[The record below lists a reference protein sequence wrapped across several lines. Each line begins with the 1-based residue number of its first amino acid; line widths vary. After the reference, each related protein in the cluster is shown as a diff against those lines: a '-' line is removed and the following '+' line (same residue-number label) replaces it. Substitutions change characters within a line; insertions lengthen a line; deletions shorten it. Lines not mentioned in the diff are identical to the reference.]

1 MKRFF
6 PSEWYDRID
15 ELGKQGRCMN
25 YVFIG
30 VGGIV
35 GSLLRYFLSLWTDH
49 LWIHTLPYGTLIA
62 NLTGSFLLGIF
73 TRVFSNNVK
82 VNRILVLSISTGAIG
97 SYTTMSTFSTEMI
110 KFVNKGEY
118 GLAFLYFL
126 ISLTGGLSASW
137 FGYFYTFRKVRT

>member
-1 MKRFF
+1 MMRFF

-15 ELGKQGRCMN
+15 ELGKQDRCMN

-35 GSLLRYFLSLWTDH
+35 GSLLRYFLSIWTDQ
-49 LWIHTLPYGTLIA
+49 LWIHTFPYGTLIA

-73 TRVFSNNVK
+73 TRVYSNNVK
-82 VNRILVLSISTGAIG
+82 VNRMLVLSISTGAIG

-110 KFVNKGEY
+110 KLVDKGEF

-126 ISLTGGLSASW
+126 ISLTGGLAASW
-137 FGYFYTFRKVRT
+137 LGYFYTFRKARK